1 MVILA
6 MGGASWP
13 QTGSDASWTSG
24 LQSLGIKITPFF
36 PANCGWMVN
45 WDDYFSN
52 KDILSKIEGLPLKNI
67 AVTAGEQ
74 TIQGELLITKYGLE
88 GGALYQLGNILRRME
103 YPALKIDLKPPFNA
117 EKLASKITH
126 FQKDFIAS
134 AFKMWR
140 LSPAATALL
149 GAKAS
154 ELPTQD
160 PLSLAHLAKNLAI
173 PLTGPRPI
181 EEAISSAGGVS
192 FEELDENLMVK
203 RLPGLFVA
211 GEMLDWEA
219 PTGGYLLQGCF
230 ATGTRAARG
239 VLEYIKQ

>member
-1 MVILA
+1 
-6 MGGASWP
+6 
-13 QTGSDASWTSG
+13 
-24 LQSLGIKITPFF
+24 LQSLGIKIAPFL
-36 PANCGWMVN
+36 PANCGWKVK

-52 KDILSKIEGLPLKNI
+52 QDILSKIEGLPLKNI

-88 GGALYQLGNILRRME
+88 GGALYQLGNTLRRME
-103 YPALKIDLKPPFNA
+103 NPVLKIDLKPSFNA
-117 EKLASKITH
+117 QELASKINH
-126 FQKDFIAS
+126 FQKDLIAS
-134 AFKMWR
+134 ASKSWR

-149 GAKAS
+149 GARAS

-192 FEELDENLMVK
+192 FEGLDENLMVK

-230 ATGTRAARG
+230 STGTRAAQG
-239 VLEYIKQ
+239 ALEYLKAGFCN